1 MMVAQTKTTATIEIV
16 IMLVVAALIGYLTS
30 YFYHKAIYT
39 RKIQV
44 LEKEKEN
51 LNARIVRLNADK
63 GDLEKR
69 LKLLEDE
76 LAGMKEKDSKK
87 PQKT

>member
-30 YFYHKAIYT
+30 YFYYKAIYT

-69 LKLLEDE
+69 LQALEDD
-76 LAGMKEKDSKK
+76 LARMKEKDSRK